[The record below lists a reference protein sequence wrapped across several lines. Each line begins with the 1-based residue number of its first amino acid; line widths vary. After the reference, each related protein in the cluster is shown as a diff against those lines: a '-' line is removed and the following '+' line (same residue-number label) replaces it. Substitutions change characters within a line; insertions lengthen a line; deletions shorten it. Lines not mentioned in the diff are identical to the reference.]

1 MSIYAVVGFSGSK
14 KDNTN
19 TMTLVDS
26 FLVLDLLTSEKFYVD
41 KNFLEENRLNFC
53 LSGDTCGI
61 DWFYKFTSCNTEDIY
76 FDNFDSSTFYFYNKT
91 TNSLSNLFSMKNNGI
106 CFINDTLLVSKDE
119 YILYTT
125 MVVNHFGVAY
135 FPYSGL
141 IELVYI
147 HKACSIFGNN
157 SHFCI
162 NDNRKLDNEK
172 VIVVLYSYYVSYL
185 LLYKFATCENE
196 VYNIGGMYW
205 TDEFYI
211 SNGGTFLIPNGC
223 IAFYII
229 GSSFCFDAIVFP
241 PTVRF
246 IEYRIEL
253 TNVKLNKC
261 YIKKLKNAN
270 NIVKQIR
277 KLLGHSNFA
286 VEYY

>member
-1 MSIYAVVGFSGSK
+1 MSVYAVIGFTGSK
-14 KDNTN
+14 KNNTN

-26 FLVLDLLTSEKFYVD
+26 FLVLDLATSEKFYVD

-53 LSGDTCGI
+53 LSGDTDGV
-61 DWFYKFTSCNTEDIY
+61 DWFYKITSCKNEDIY
-76 FDNFDSSTFYFYNKT
+76 FDNSTFYFYNKT
-91 TNSLSNLFSMKNNGI
+91 TNSLSYLFDIKNNGI
-106 CFINDTLLVSKDE
+106 CFIDDTLLVSKDE

-125 MVVNHFGVAY
+125 MVVDHFGIAY

-147 HKACSIFGNN
+147 YRGFGIFDDN
-157 SHFCI
+157 SYFCI
-162 NDNRKLDNEK
+162 RDNRKLDK
-172 VIVVLYSYYVSYL
+172 KKAVIILYSYHVSCL
-185 LLYKFATCENE
+185 LPYKFATCENE

-229 GSSFCFDAIVFP
+229 GSSFCFDTIVFP
-241 PTVRF
+241 PTIRF

-261 YIKKLKNAN
+261 YIKKSKNASL
-270 NIVKQIR
+270 IVKQIR